1 VRPDTLRGWI
11 NRAPFR
17 HFRLHLTTG
26 VAFEV
31 RHPEEVA
38 VQGDRVILT
47 LGGAGGAGPPRQIDI
62 SLLHIVY
69 IEMIPPAPSP
79 SAN

>member
-1 VRPDTLRGWI
+1 
-11 NRAPFR
+11 
-17 HFRLHLTTG
+17 

-31 RHPEEVA
+31 RHPEQVD
-38 VQGDRVILT
+38 VHRDRVTLT
-47 LGGAGGAGPPRQIDI
+47 FGAGADGPSRTIDV